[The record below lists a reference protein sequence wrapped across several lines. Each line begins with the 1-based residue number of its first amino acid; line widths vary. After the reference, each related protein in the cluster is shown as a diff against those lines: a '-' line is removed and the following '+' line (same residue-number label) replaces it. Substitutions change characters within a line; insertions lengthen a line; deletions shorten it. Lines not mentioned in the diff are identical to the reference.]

1 MFYEQLSKHRE
12 NEIIK
17 NIYLLTSKQS
27 TSTTWYSFCEGM
39 IIASI
44 IVHDVLQKL
53 NSKTPLHKNKTS
65 IS

>member
-12 NEIIK
+12 NEMIK

-39 IIASI
+39 ITASI

-53 NSKTPLHKNKTS
+53 NRNKK
-65 IS
+65 